1 VPARAGRLD
10 NGGASGTIAP
20 VSDGHDRSGSDR
32 RDTGREYGSEKR
44 VVGTGVFREREDAA
58 ARRGRGQWGL
68 QRRGKRDGKKGKGR
82 IWEPN
87 VPLLHGGGGPAPVT
101 APRRGQRRLGL
112 ALGDGPSGPRL
123 PRLPPDLPG
132 SGGSAG
138 PPAERY
144 SPAFF
149 GRFVGAFLDAL
160 GVDRAAVVGNSLGG
174 LAALRFALSEPERV
188 AALGLVAS
196 AGLGRRVNPAL
207 RSLALPGYGGL
218 AVAWGKRRP
227 GAAQRVL
234 GRSAIIFSRPWR
246 APREWLKEQY
256 RLTRLPGVLEAQLAT
271 ARSQVGLKGQR
282 EVLLDRLP
290 ELEAPTLV
298 VWGERDRVLPP
309 SQAREAMARLR
320 NGTFELVPDCGH
332 LPQVERPE
340 RFASGLARFLDEKA
354 R

>member
-1 VPARAGRLD
+1 VNGRTQRSVAAVAD
-10 NGGASGTIAP
+10 KDFGGGASEA
-20 VSDGHDRSGSDR
+20 VK
-32 RDTGREYGSEKR
+32 EER
-44 VVGTGVFREREDAA
+44 VEVE
-58 ARRGRGQWGL
+58 GL
-68 QRRGKRDGKKGKGR
+68 TTRYLTAGEG
-82 IWEPN
+82 P
-87 VPLLHGGGGPAPVT
+87 PLLLLHGVGDDASDW
-101 APRRGQRRLGL
+101 PRAMIYLTHSHRIY
-112 ALGDGPSGPRL
+112 A
-123 PRLPPDLPG
+123 PDLPG

-149 GRFVGAFLDAL
+149 GRFVGAFMDAL

-188 AALGLVAS
+188 AALGLVAP

-207 RSLALPGYGGL
+207 RSLSLPGYGGL

-227 GAAQRVL
+227 GAAQRAL
-234 GRSAIIFSRPWR
+234 GRSALVFSRPWR
-246 APREWLKEQY
+246 APRGWFKEQY
-256 RLTRLPGVLEAQLAT
+256 RLARLPGFLEAQLAT

-309 SQAREAMARLR
+309 SQARESMAWLR
-320 NGTFELVPDCGH
+320 NGTLELVPDCGH
-332 LPQVERPE
+332 LPQVEQPE

>member
-1 VPARAGRLD
+1 MKETPTYYAGIDVAKDHLD
-10 NGGASGTIAP
+10 VVLRPSGQYFEATNDERGI
-20 VSDGHDRSGSDR
+20 RS
-32 RDTGREYGSEKR
+32 
-44 VVGTGVFREREDAA
+44 VV
-58 ARRGRGQWGL
+58 
-68 QRRGKRDGKKGKGR
+68 
-82 IWEPN
+82 
-87 VPLLHGGGGPAPVT
+87 
-101 APRRGQRRLGL
+101 RRLRKENL
-112 ALGDGPSGPRL
+112 AL
-123 PRLPPDLPG
+123 
-132 SGGSAG
+132 
-138 PPAERY
+138 
-144 SPAFF
+144 
-149 GRFVGAFLDAL
+149 
-160 GVDRAAVVGNSLGG
+160 AVLEATGG
-174 LAALRFALSEPERV
+174 LD
-188 AALGLVAS
+188 
-196 AGLGRRVNPAL
+196 PAL

-256 RLTRLPGVLEAQLAT
+256 RLARLPGVLEAQLTT

-290 ELEAPTLV
+290 ELEATTLV